1 MVAISVITGCE
12 CMLWLSY
19 SLKKNK
25 KLGFCISLAMTCQ
38 VSLFK
43 CSEQFLTV
51 SRSYQ
56 KQSLF
61 FFFSPERSI
70 FKERENLL
78 QAHKHSVDMHI
89 FLLIV
94 MEYKRTKVEL
104 ETSDMHFLNSQAKL
118 ECVGLKDLSPFLY
131 RK

>member
-1 MVAISVITGCE
+1 MYALVVILSEEKQETGV
-12 CMLWLSY
+12 LYFFSY
-19 SLKKNK
+19 DMSSLV
-25 KLGFCISLAMTCQ
+25 IQ
-38 VSLFK
+38 VFR
-43 CSEQFLTV
+43 TV
-51 SRSYQ
+51 SHSKQ
-56 KQSLF
+56 KLPKTVSF

-94 MEYKRTKVEL
+94 MEYKRTMVEL